1 MNTFTRRMIGA
12 SLLTRS
18 TYEEVEADRS
28 ATGQALVVVLL
39 SSAGGGVAAAALGAQ
54 TMTDMVVG
62 MIASLVSW
70 VAWAVLTYVIGTH
83 LLPEPQT
90 RADTGELLRTVGFA
104 AAPGILRIL
113 AVVPIV
119 GLPLY
124 GFVWVWMLVTTV
136 VAVRQ
141 ALDYTSTARAIGV
154 CVIGWALSFVLAAIM
169 ATVMA
174 PSVT

>member
-12 SLLTRS
+12 ALLSRS

-54 TMTDMVVG
+54 TMSDLVFG
-62 MIASLVSW
+62 MIASLIGW
-70 VAWAVLTYVIGTH
+70 IAWAILTYVIGTH

-113 AVVPIV
+113 AVIPFI

-124 GFVWVWMLVTTV
+124 GLVWIWMLVTTV

-141 ALDYTSTARAIGV
+141 ALDYTSTARAVGV
-154 CVIGWALSFVLAAIM
+154 CVIGWALAFVLAAVI

-174 PSVT
+174 PGVT